1 MSRYNQ
7 PAETTPDEIAAFAN
21 SLRTIAA
28 SFDQQAEFVKAN
40 DLGIVMVPKWTT
52 AKDALTG
59 LASFAAGIQDAVVK
73 AKVMN
78 SVDEKI
84 RKGKEPEP
92 EKPSK
97 NKIKRDDKP
106 R

>member
-1 MSRYNQ
+1 MARYNQ
-7 PAETTPDEIAAFAN
+7 PTETTPEEIAAFAN

-28 SFDQQAEFVKAN
+28 SFDQQADFVKAN
-40 DLGIVMVPKWTT
+40 DLGSLMVPKWTT

-84 RKGKEPEP
+84 PREP
-92 EKPSK
+92 EKSK
-97 NKIKRDDKP
+97 GKVKRDDKP

>member
-1 MSRYNQ
+1 
-7 PAETTPDEIAAFAN
+7 
-21 SLRTIAA
+21 
-28 SFDQQAEFVKAN
+28 
-40 DLGIVMVPKWTT
+40 MVPKWTT

-73 AKVMN
+73 ARVMN

-92 EKPSK
+92 KKPSK
-97 NKIKRDDKP
+97 NKV
-106 R
+106 